1 MYLIKCTSLIQSYE
15 EYLPINYVVLITVMI
30 SPLRRSKILSVLW
43 NANRSS
49 RRKRKDMK
57 FLTVKEELV
66 CVFLKRMLEVS
77 NHHSI

>member
-1 MYLIKCTSLIQSYE
+1 MYLIKCTSPIQSYE

-30 SPLRRSKILSVLW
+30 SPLRRCKVLSVLW

-49 RRKRKDMK
+49 RRKRKDVK

-66 CVFLKRMLEVS
+66 CIF
-77 NHHSI
+77 